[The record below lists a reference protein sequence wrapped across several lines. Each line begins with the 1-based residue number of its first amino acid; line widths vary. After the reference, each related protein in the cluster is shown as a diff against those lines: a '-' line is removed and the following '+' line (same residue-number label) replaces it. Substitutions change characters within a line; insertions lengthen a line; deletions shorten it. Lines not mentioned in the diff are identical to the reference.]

1 MSDLLAKGLSS
12 ADGSAPRTYKNYDRP
27 LWRRLLL
34 NQESF
39 VIALLI
45 IVAVVASMSIDH
57 FATTTTLNFLLLDAT
72 PSLLIAMPM
81 ALVIITGEIDLSVG
95 SIVGLSS
102 VSLGFLSAHGWPI
115 GLAMLAALVV
125 GVLCG
130 LINGLLVTLGGLPS
144 LAVTIGTLALFRGLA
159 VGILGT
165 TSIVT
170 FPAFWTDLTQA
181 TIGDTGIPVVMIV
194 VVVVIALFALLLHF
208 TAFGRGIFAIGL
220 SKDAATFGGIG
231 VGRTKLILFIL
242 SGLVSGFVGIY
253 WTYLYGT
260 AQGNNAT
267 GLELA
272 VIAPVLLGG
281 VSVFGGKGAL
291 PGVIGGVLLIGVLQS
306 ALRLANV
313 SSDGI
318 NILTG
323 ILLIVSVIS
332 TTVFAWVRRRR
343 PTARAPKT
351 TGVDSRTRS

>member
-1 MSDLLAKGLSS
+1 MSDLLTKGLSS
-12 ADGSAPRTYKNYDRP
+12 NGAPSRTYKNFDRP

-45 IVAVVASMSIDH
+45 VVAVVASLSLNH
-57 FATTTTLNFLLLDAT
+57 FATTTTLNFLLLDST
-72 PSLLIAMPM
+72 PALLIALPM

-102 VSLGFLSAHGWPI
+102 VTLGFLSSHGWPI
-115 GLAMLAALVV
+115 ALAMLASLII
-125 GVLCG
+125 GVICG

-165 TSIVT
+165 NSIVT
-170 FPAFWTDLTQA
+170 FPTFWTDLTQA
-181 TIGDTGIPVVMIV
+181 TIGDTGIPVVVIV
-194 VVVVIALFALLLHF
+194 VVIVIAAFSVLLHF
-208 TAFGRGIFAIGL
+208 TTFGRGVFAIGL
-220 SKDAATFGGIG
+220 SKDAATFGGIN
-231 VGRTKLILFIL
+231 VGRTKMTLFIL

-260 AQGNNAT
+260 AQGDNAT

-332 TTVFAWVRRRR
+332 TTVFALVRRRK
-343 PTARAPKT
+343 PAQAKA